1 MPLNPGNQ
9 TLTFNPPGNFVVD
22 KYHKV
27 PASSG
32 LTSFTQ
38 SGSSVQTV
46 TVKDKVSNTAYA
58 EATHR
63 VFTPYNTN
71 TAAAAAE
78 WRIVP
83 PNAPANFSY
92 RVLGIELVPD
102 GWGRYYFCEFIC
114 KEEQG

>member
-9 TLTFNPPGNFVVD
+9 TITFNPPGNFVVD

-27 PASSG
+27 PASTG
-32 LTSFTQ
+32 LSSFSQPGTNIQ
-38 SGSSVQTV
+38 AV
-46 TVKDKVSNTAYA
+46 TVKDKVANTAYA

-63 VFTPYNTN
+63 VYTPYNTN
-71 TAAAAAE
+71 TSGVTAE

-83 PNAPANFSY
+83 QGKSVSY
-92 RVLGIELVPD
+92 RILGIELIPD
-102 GWGRYYFCEFIC
+102 GWGRYFFCEFVC

>member
-22 KYHKV
+22 QYHKV
-27 PASSG
+27 PASAG

-38 SGSSVQTV
+38 SGSNVQTLS
-46 TVKDKVSNTAYA
+46 VKDKVANTAYA

-71 TAAAAAE
+71 TSGVTAE
-78 WRIVP
+78 WHVL
-83 PNAPANFSY
+83 NGSHDY
-92 RVLGIELVPD
+92 RVLGIELIPV

>member
-1 MPLNPGNQ
+1 VPLNPGNQ

-22 KYHKV
+22 QYHKV

-32 LTSFTQ
+32 VTSFPQ
-38 SGSSVQTV
+38 IGCSVQTA

-71 TAAAAAE
+71 TAAVEAE
-78 WRIVP
+78 WHVVNGP
-83 PNAPANFSY
+83 STY
-92 RVLGIELVPD
+92 RVLGIEANPD
-102 GWGRYYFCEFIC
+102 AWGRYYFCEFIC

>member
-9 TLTFNPPGNFVVD
+9 PLTFNPPGNFVVD
-22 KYHKV
+22 QYHKV
-27 PASSG
+27 PASTTGS
-32 LTSFTQ
+32 TFTQ
-38 SGSSVQTV
+38 IGCSVQTV

-71 TAAAAAE
+71 TAAVGAE
-78 WRIVP
+78 WRAV
-83 PNAPANFSY
+83 NGSVSY

>member
-9 TLTFNPPGNFVVD
+9 PLTFNPPGNFQTD

-27 PASSG
+27 PASTG
-32 LTSFTQ
+32 LSSFSQ
-38 SGSSVQTV
+38 PGNNVQTMS
-46 TVKDKVSNTAYA
+46 VKDKVANTAYA

-71 TAAAAAE
+71 TAGVSPE
-78 WRIVP
+78 WQIV
-83 PNAPANFSY
+83 NGSVSY
-92 RVLGIELVPD
+92 RVQGVELVPD
-102 GWGRYYFCEFIC
+102 TWGRVFYCEFIC